1 MAFLDGL
8 FGNRSSLLEAEIKD
22 EKKEEDDEVDYTKLN
37 DDDKDPSPDDEPAP
51 DPEENEDDF
60 TSMVGDA
67 EPDAEGDTPEDT
79 GDETEPVEGD
89 EEPEDF
95 TGMVG
100 DAEPDAEG
108 DTPEDTGDETEDF
121 TSMVGDAEPDAE
133 GGTPEDTGDGT
144 EPAEGDDNPKSDE
157 GTSYNKLKA
166 IEDELFADLTQDQI
180 LIKNNELK
188 KQFIDLYEVIGS
200 CLIRI
205 KNTDKTEDTAKILKF
220 INEKLLEVRD
230 LVDYNIT
237 TAFDT
242 RTYIENSAILQ
253 EFIKTLNDISS
264 MIDALNKKPKEDKKS
279 DKDKISPKE
288 TKKSEEIIDSILKND
303 IEKAPVK
310 EMAYFNEYF

>member
-79 GDETEPVEGD
+79 GDETE
-89 EEPEDF
+89 
-95 TGMVG
+95 
-100 DAEPDAEG
+100 
-108 DTPEDTGDETEDF
+108 DF

-133 GGTPEDTGDGT
+133 GGTPEDTGDEA
-144 EPAEGDDNPKSDE
+144 EPVEGDDNPKSDE

-230 LVDYNIT
+230 LIDYNIT

>member
-1 MAFLDGL
+1 
-8 FGNRSSLLEAEIKD
+8 
-22 EKKEEDDEVDYTKLN
+22 
-37 DDDKDPSPDDEPAP
+37 
-51 DPEENEDDF
+51 
-60 TSMVGDA
+60 
-67 EPDAEGDTPEDT
+67 
-79 GDETEPVEGD
+79 
-89 EEPEDF
+89 
-95 TGMVG
+95 MVG

-288 TKKSEEIIDSILKND
+288 TKKSEEIIDSVLKND

>member
-79 GDETEPVEGD
+79 GDEAEPVEGG

-288 TKKSEEIIDSILKND
+288 TKKSEEIIDSVLKND

>member
-37 DDDKDPSPDDEPAP
+37 DDDKDPSPDDEPDP

-60 TSMVGDA
+60 TS
-67 EPDAEGDTPEDT
+67 
-79 GDETEPVEGD
+79 
-89 EEPEDF
+89 
-95 TGMVG
+95 MVG

-133 GGTPEDTGDGT
+133 GDTPEDTGDGT
-144 EPAEGDDNPKSDE
+144 VEGDDNPKSDE
-157 GTSYNKLKA
+157 DTSYNKLKA

-264 MIDALNKKPKEDKKS
+264 MIDVLNKNPKEDKKS

>member
-79 GDETEPVEGD
+79 GDETE
-89 EEPEDF
+89 DF
-95 TGMVG
+95 TSMVG

-108 DTPEDTGDETEDF
+108 DTPEDTGDETE
-121 TSMVGDAEPDAE
+121 PAE
-133 GGTPEDTGDGT
+133 GG
-144 EPAEGDDNPKSDE
+144 DNPKSDE
-157 GTSYNKLKA
+157 GTSYNRLKA
-166 IEDELFADLTQDQI
+166 IEDELFANLTQNQI

-242 RTYIENSAILQ
+242 RTYIENSTILQ

-279 DKDKISPKE
+279 DKDTISPKE

>member
-67 EPDAEGDTPEDT
+67 EPDTEGD
-79 GDETEPVEGD
+79 
-89 EEPEDF
+89 
-95 TGMVG
+95 
-100 DAEPDAEG
+100 
-108 DTPEDTGDETEDF
+108 
-121 TSMVGDAEPDAE
+121 
-133 GGTPEDTGDGT
+133 TPEDTGDGT
-144 EPAEGDDNPKSDE
+144 EPVEGDDNPKSDE

>member
-1 MAFLDGL
+1 
-8 FGNRSSLLEAEIKD
+8 
-22 EKKEEDDEVDYTKLN
+22 
-37 DDDKDPSPDDEPAP
+37 
-51 DPEENEDDF
+51 
-60 TSMVGDA
+60 MVGDA

-79 GDETEPVEGD
+79 GD
-89 EEPEDF
+89 
-95 TGMVG
+95 
-100 DAEPDAEG
+100 
-108 DTPEDTGDETEDF
+108 
-121 TSMVGDAEPDAE
+121 
-133 GGTPEDTGDGT
+133 GTV
-144 EPAEGDDNPKSDE
+144 EGDDNPKSDE
-157 GTSYNKLKA
+157 NTSYNKLKA

-264 MIDALNKKPKEDKKS
+264 MIDVLNKKPKEDKKS

>member
-79 GDETEPVEGD
+79 GDGTEPVEGG

-144 EPAEGDDNPKSDE
+144 EPVEGDDNPKSDE

>member
-79 GDETEPVEGD
+79 GGETEPVEGD

-144 EPAEGDDNPKSDE
+144 EPAEGGDNPKSDE
-157 GTSYNKLKA
+157 NTSYNKLKA

-288 TKKSEEIIDSILKND
+288 TKKSEEIVDSILKND
-303 IEKAPVK
+303 IEKTPVK

>member
-37 DDDKDPSPDDEPAP
+37 DDDKDPSPDDEPDP

-79 GDETEPVEGD
+79 GDETEPVEGN

-100 DAEPDAEG
+100 DAEPDVEG
-108 DTPEDTGDETEDF
+108 DTPEDTGD
-121 TSMVGDAEPDAE
+121 
-133 GGTPEDTGDGT
+133 GTV
-144 EPAEGDDNPKSDE
+144 EGDDNPKSDE
-157 GTSYNKLKA
+157 NTSYNKLKA

-264 MIDALNKKPKEDKKS
+264 MIDVLNKKPKEDKKS
-279 DKDKISPKE
+279 DKDKILPKE